1 MKTIDIMEVGGFR
14 VGHAQDA
21 EAATGCTVLLF
32 DRLAPAGVSVQGGG
46 PASRDTRILDPLMGA
61 EGIHA
66 ILLSGG
72 SAFGLDAAGG
82 VMRWLER
89 QGIGFAVGDSIVP
102 LVCESCVF
110 DLNLGRS
117 DIRPDALFG
126 ENACRAASRQ
136 SPAEGNVGAGTGC
149 SVGKILGMDRAMKS
163 GFGTFAVESGG
174 LRVGALVAVNAIGDI
189 YDGGER
195 IAGVRDERGRDTTEI
210 LTDAFAEANAVPGA
224 NTTIAAV
231 VTNAGLS
238 KAQLCKAAA
247 MAHDG
252 YARAIRPVHTL
263 LDGDSI
269 YAASTGCVPADVNT
283 VGTMAAY
290 AMERAI
296 VRAVRAS
303 ASAYD
308 LPGLADT

>member
-32 DRLAPAGVSVQGGG
+32 DEPAPAGVSVQGGG
-46 PASRDTRILDPLMGA
+46 PASRDTRILDPMMSA

-82 VMRWLER
+82 VMQYLER
-89 QGIGFAVGDSIVP
+89 QGVGFAVGDVIVP
-102 LVCESCVF
+102 LVCESCLF
-110 DLNLGRS
+110 DLQVGRP
-117 DIRPDALFG
+117 DVRPDALMG
-126 ENACRAASRQ
+126 EAACAAASRR

-174 LRVGALVAVNAIGDI
+174 IRVGALVAVNAVGDI
-189 YDGGER
+189 YDGAER
-195 IAGVRDERGRDTTEI
+195 IAGVRDDFGRDTTEI
-210 LTDAFAEANAVPGA
+210 FLDSFGEAVAVPGA

-231 VTNAGLS
+231 VTNAALS
-238 KAQLCKAAA
+238 KAQLSKVAA

-252 YARAIRPVHTL
+252 FARAIRPVHTM

-269 YAASTGCVPADVNT
+269 YAASTGREPSDVNLA
-283 VGTMAAY
+283 GTMAAY

-296 VRAVRAS
+296 VRAVRGS
-303 ASAYD
+303 VSAY
-308 LPGLADT
+308 GLQGLG